1 MYPLTTGDFT
11 RVQLTLDTQQCEHT
25 NTHKCKGVQVAHLPP
40 HSTCERPSK
49 MIPEDCFVGKE
60 EESSLA
66 CEETTAEGL

>member
-1 MYPLTTGDFT
+1 MYPLTTGDFA

-40 HSTCERPSK
+40 HPQYESK
-49 MIPEDCFVGKE
+49 NKVPEECFVGKE